1 MKLSHFFVA
10 ITLIVIA
17 PYIMF
22 KLFLSKPIYQTELD
36 LGKIEKEIINTQVA
50 YEKQEDITQL
60 DPTVCPANQLTQETI
75 KRIVIHH
82 TVVSNDDVNI
92 VYEAISRSHQKR
104 WERWQT
110 LYPNMPSDMMDKV
123 ATPSGKYTMYHRLIW
138 LDGKIAG
145 DRLDT
150 QVWRW
155 GWRKDNCNN
164 IWAYHIAL
172 VWNFQNSVPTAK
184 QYEALNQ
191 IIKWL
196 RDKYWDLPIYG
207 HWQLEWE
214 ATACPGK
221 LFNYAKIDEYKK
233 PVRQYKVITK
243 DYTAKVNWQLA
254 FNITRY
260 YSPEQWQR
268 HYYNNKT
275 YEQDV
280 TMNCGASA
288 IGNDG
293 CLYPANGM
301 HLIHELKWKLVACP
315 PQFKLWTRFKLEWI
329 GIVECVDRW
338 SAIQMQ
344 WNTIRLDMRCGIWQR
359 ALDEWSSCPT
369 GKNIIGKI
377 IE

>member
-1 MKLSHFFVA
+1 MKLTHWIIAVIF
-10 ITLIVIA
+10 LIAA
-17 PYIMF
+17 PYYIF
-22 KLFLSKPIYQTELD
+22 KSFLSKPIYQMELD
-36 LGKIEKEIINTQVA
+36 MGKIEKEIINIQIA

-60 DPTVCPANQLTQETI
+60 EPSVCPANKLEQETI

-82 TVVSNDDVNI
+82 TVVSNDDTDVI
-92 VYEAISRSHQKR
+92 YEAISRAHQKR
-104 WERWQT
+104 RERWSKA
-110 LYPNMPSDMMDKV
+110 YPDMPSDMMKEVVTAD
-123 ATPSGKYTMYHRLIW
+123 GKYMMYHRLIW
-138 LDGKIAG
+138 VDGKIVG
-145 DRLDT
+145 ERSDS

-155 GWRKDNCNN
+155 AWRKDNCNN
-164 IWAYHIAL
+164 VGSYHIAL
-172 VWNFQNSVPTAK
+172 VWNFQNSQPTDS
-184 QYEALNQ
+184 QYQSLND
-191 IIKWL
+191 IIKTL
-196 RDKYWDLPIYG
+196 RDRYGDLPIYW
-207 HWQLEWE
+207 HWQLEGE

-221 LFNYAKIDEYKK
+221 MFEYNKIFWYAVSKPKSKIITAAYSK
-233 PVRQYKVITK
+233 PVG
-243 DYTAKVNWQLA
+243 WQLT
-254 FNITRY
+254 FSLTRY